1 MLMNKPMK
9 GPVKKHL
16 KILNYLFNS
25 LHFLI
30 IFHMKILNV
39 LNEML
44 NIMQFSL
51 FSLLLFK
58 IVGRKTQSTDQI
70 FSKYAPD
77 LKSKL
82 PREEGTV

>member
-1 MLMNKPMK
+1 
-9 GPVKKHL
+9 
-16 KILNYLFNS
+16 
-25 LHFLI
+25 
-30 IFHMKILNV
+30 MKILNV